1 MDDYRIGQFVAC
13 IDDKLKFTGQTPDGM
28 VLPRKGNVYRIRTVE
43 AFRVPD
49 GRSLL
54 FLRFDEIR
62 NPEYPSSI
70 GPYEPV
76 FDARAFKPLDEQRLD
91 VFRQHFAPIVR
102 RIDGV
107 PA

>member
-1 MDDYRIGQFVAC
+1 MDGYRLGQLVAC
-13 IDDKLKFTGQTPDGM
+13 IDDNLYFTGLCPDGM
-28 VLPRKGNVYRIRTVE
+28 TLPRKGAVYRIRTIE

-49 GRSLL
+49 GRHLL

-76 FDARAFKPLDEQRLD
+76 FDARAFKPLDDRRID
-91 VFRQHFAPIVR
+91 VFRRAFAPIVR
-102 RIDGV
+102 RVDVV